1 MLSTLTDSNS
11 LISGRRS
18 VAGSANEACNLYRG
32 KVIRKDIYPYF
43 CGAARGEKMDLR
55 CPSCNGT
62 DLKKLSLAYQQG
74 RVRVDTRTRLRG
86 VIVGEGGPDVVVG
99 RATTRG
105 IQETELS
112 KHLSPPAKWSYKK
125 LVLGFA
131 IVSFIAL
138 VVYVR
143 SVMSGPVP
151 ASSLPVTLYAIL
163 APAAF
168 ISIVA

>member
-1 MLSTLTDSNS
+1 
-11 LISGRRS
+11 
-18 VAGSANEACNLYRG
+18 
-32 KVIRKDIYPYF
+32 
-43 CGAARGEKMDLR
+43 MDLR
-55 CPSCNGT
+55 CPKCNST
-62 DLKKLSLAYQQG
+62 DLKKVSLAHQEG
-74 RVRVDTRTRLRG
+74 RFRVDTRTRLHG

-105 IQETELS
+105 IQQTELS

-125 LVLGFA
+125 LVLWFA
-131 IVSFIAL
+131 IISFLAL

-143 SVMSGPVP
+143 SVMSGPSP

-168 ISIVA
+168 ISIVAVFLKHNHSTYQRQYAHWNQSFICERCGTISHHDFPTASLS